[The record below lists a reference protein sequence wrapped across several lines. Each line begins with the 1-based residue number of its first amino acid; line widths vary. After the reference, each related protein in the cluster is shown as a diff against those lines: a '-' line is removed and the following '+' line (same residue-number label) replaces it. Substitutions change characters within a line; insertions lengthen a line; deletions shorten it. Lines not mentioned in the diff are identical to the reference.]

1 MSMRSGLR
9 QLSRRPIRNDVTVAS
24 LAASGGL
31 AIGSDVTE
39 TTARKLSAVDA
50 CMEILSNSIG
60 KLPNFVID
68 DTTRERIDH
77 PILRVLNVRPNE
89 AMTPFIRKKVLENSR
104 NEGGNGYD
112 WIVRDPRTLQV
123 RELIPVP
130 WWLVQPWRD
139 SAGRIW
145 YTVTHP
151 VTGEPMLLPNED
163 VCHYKNTTRDGL
175 KGISVLQRAREVLEG
190 ANAAQEY
197 NKSFYLNGGQPSGVL
212 QTESDLNGWAKD
224 VNGQIRRD
232 DNGEP
237 IRLKDVLRADWE
249 RIHAGPN
256 QSHRV
261 AILDLGLSYTPIASS
276 NADAQFVQNKEV
288 TIRDIARYF
297 GVPLYKLQEGKQ
309 AYSSNEQN
317 SIEYVVST
325 LHPIVSQYEE
335 EQTWKLLTDSEIRA
349 GLQIRI
355 NMMAELKGDTSS
367 RGSWYTNQRNNGVF
381 SVNDIRALE
390 DLPDVEGGDEYR
402 ESLNYVPLSR
412 WKQLSEQRNGGS
424 SNAGNT

>member
-31 AIGSDVTE
+31 AVGSDVTE

-112 WIVRDPRTLQV
+112 WIVRDPRTMQV

-212 QTESDLNGWAKD
+212 QTEADLNGWAKD

-232 DNGEP
+232 ANGEP